1 MADPTTKSASARL
14 EASQKR
20 VRVVINGKTIADSV
34 RPVLLFESGSRPVWY
49 FPRADLRADLIEK
62 SGHES
67 ATPARG
73 PATYWTLTA
82 GNRRVENALWS
93 HERPPAGL
101 EALKDYFAFAPD
113 KVDHWFEEDE
123 EAFGHARDPYHR
135 IDVRPSTRRVR
146 VVYAGETI
154 ADTTRA
160 MFLFETGLPTRYYV
174 PAADVRTE
182 FLAPTARRTTCP
194 YKGHAS
200 YWTIRVGDRVAENAV
215 WGYLDPQDECLR
227 VKGLLCFYPE
237 KVEAIDVEGGPA
249 D

>member
-1 MADPTTKSASARL
+1 MPEAATKPASARL
-14 EASQKR
+14 EASRKR
-20 VRVVINGKTIADSV
+20 VRVVINGKTIANSL
-34 RPVLLFESGSRPVWY
+34 RPALLFESGSRPVWY
-49 FPRADLRADLIEK
+49 FPRADVRADLIER
-62 SGHES
+62 SGQES

-73 PATYWTLTA
+73 PATYWTLTS

-101 EALKDYFAFAPD
+101 EPLKDYFAFAPD

-123 EAFGHARDPYHR
+123 EIFGHARDPYHR

-146 VVYAGETI
+146 VVHGGETI
-154 ADTTRA
+154 ADTARA
-160 MFLFETGLPTRYYV
+160 MFLFETGLPTRYYI
-174 PAADVRTE
+174 PAEDVRTE
-182 FLAPTARRTTCP
+182 FLTATKRRTTCP

-200 YWTIRVGDRVAENAV
+200 YWTIKIGERVAENAV
-215 WGYLDPQDECLR
+215 WAYLDPFDECLR
-227 VKGLLCFYPE
+227 IKGLLCFYPE

>member
-1 MADPTTKSASARL
+1 MPEAATKPASARL
-14 EASQKR
+14 EASRKR
-20 VRVVINGKTIADSV
+20 VRVVINGKTIADSL
-34 RPVLLFESGSRPVWY
+34 RPALLFESGSRPVWY
-49 FPRADLRADLIEK
+49 FPRADVRADLIER
-62 SGHES
+62 SGQES

-73 PATYWTLTA
+73 PATYWTLTS

-101 EALKDYFAFAPD
+101 EPLKDYFAFAPD

-123 EAFGHARDPYHR
+123 EIFGHARDPYHR

-146 VVYAGETI
+146 VVHGGETI
-154 ADTTRA
+154 ADTARA
-160 MFLFETGLPTRYYV
+160 MFLFETGLPTRYYI
-174 PAADVRTE
+174 PLEDVRTE
-182 FLAPTARRTTCP
+182 FLTATKRRTTCP

-200 YWTIRVGDRVAENAV
+200 YWTIKIGERVAENAV
-215 WGYLDPQDECLR
+215 WAYLDPFDECLR
-227 VKGLLCFYPE
+227 IKGLLCFYPE